1 MEPLKNIFSRSP
13 LSNWK
18 GLDQLQKG
26 NFTNPVWTALFDY
39 EASGKDELTLH
50 KGDLVE
56 VLSLDSEISGDEG
69 WWAGKVNN
77 KVGIFPSNY
86 VSFKPPSYGKLQG
99 SGVGVVPELGPA
111 VVGVGEFEPEAVDF
125 RELSLEEVIGVG
137 GFGKVYRGTWRG
149 GLVAVKAA
157 RQDPDEDISVT
168 AQNVRQEARL
178 FAMLT
183 HPNIIALKGV
193 CLQEP
198 NLCLIMEY
206 ASGGPLSR
214 ALAGRRIPP
223 HVLVNWAVQIARGML
238 YLHTEAIVP
247 VIHRDLKSNNI
258 LLAQPMENDCMEGI
272 TLKITDFG
280 LAREWH
286 KTTKMST
293 AGTYAWMA
301 PEVIKSSTFSKGS
314 DVWSY
319 GVLLWELLTGEVP
332 YRGIDGL
339 AVAYGVAVNKLTLP
353 IPSTCPEPFA
363 QLMEECWDQ
372 EPHHRPN
379 FDSIL
384 DQLMALER
392 QVMEEM
398 PQDSFHS
405 LQEDWKLEIQD
416 MFDELRAKEK
426 ELRCREEELK
436 RAAVEQKSHEEF
448 LRQREQQLAQWEQD
462 VFERELS
469 LLILHMNN
477 QEKPNVKKRKG
488 TFKKHKLKG
497 SKNGEKISMP
507 QDFIHKITVQ
517 ASPGLEKRRN
527 SPDLGSGTS
536 GSFGPRFRAIQLSPS
551 ENNRSF
557 GLGTMWPLESPP
569 HSKQT
574 NGDRLGPHWRPQ
586 SPKSPKSPKVL
597 RLSPQENS
605 LSMRAKLLE
614 MDSNENGDPKE
625 EFEEYRPS
633 SPQPAQNGSSVK
645 EPPRH
650 ALNQGDSGSEE
661 ALEGG
666 SPAGSPRPEHRSLG
680 GLLRSTHRALLG
692 GGSLLASLVLGRHL
706 DVPHIPPRVPPRTNP
721 PPLDDLHQP
730 HLEVAITA
738 PKPPSV
744 SNPQMVDDLI
754 TFSSSEPLPGPLF
767 QFPCTALHVPE
778 VKPLPLTP
786 PPPLRRERAC
796 PRHVQTPQSPK
807 SPRAPRSPHYK
818 GQLSLGEGVNHRHA
832 HSPHTP
838 HGPPQQDQIQGPLQ
852 GQASPA
858 EWSPSPH
865 HTNGESLCDAWSPD
879 RRRRSSYGL
888 MSASHLGLDL
898 PLCQD
903 SLEAED
909 KSSSVPLSLFPDPRL
924 WSPKTRRLEVNVIPR
939 PRPSP
944 IRHRIDPW
952 SFISAGGGSRSP
964 RRSDS
969 HPLGYQPSPTNPF
982 TNCDPFPSPDCDP
995 FSQWA
1000 DPLPS
1005 VAPDTSSP
1013 FDPFSAPFPISRSAP
1028 CSTNGSPTL
1037 PTFRVAPLNP
1047 ADSPLIDLGWAM
1059 SCGGEAR
1066 PLELTKEKVRPRR
1079 TLGLKPFK
1087 SPTQLRDDRF

>member
-1 MEPLKNIFSRSP
+1 MEPLKTIFSRGP
-13 LSNWK
+13 LLNWK
-18 GLDQLQKG
+18 GLDQSQKG

-99 SGVGVVPELGPA
+99 SGVGELGPA

-193 CLQEP
+193 CLREP

-206 ASGGPLSR
+206 ASGGALSR

-286 KTTKMST
+286 NTTKMST

-363 QLMEECWDQ
+363 MLMAECWDQ
-372 EPHHRPN
+372 DPHHRPN
-379 FDSIL
+379 FASIL
-384 DQLMALER
+384 VQLTALER
-392 QVMEEM
+392 QVVEEM

-527 SPDLGSGTS
+527 SPDLGSGNS
-536 GSFGPRFRAIQLSPS
+536 PSLGPRFRAIQLSPS
-551 ENNRSF
+551 ENNRAF
-557 GLGTMWPLESPP
+557 GLSSMWPLEAPP
-569 HSKQT
+569 HNKQA

-597 RLSPQENS
+597 RLSPQESS

-614 MDSNENGDPKE
+614 MDSNENVDSKDD
-625 EFEEYRPS
+625 FEEYRPS
-633 SPQPAQNGSSVK
+633 TPQPAQNGSSVK
-645 EPPRH
+645 EPPRPSLPH
-650 ALNQGDSGSEE
+650 GDSGSEE
-661 ALEGG
+661 GLEGG

-692 GGSLLASLVLGRHL
+692 GGSLLASVALGRHL

-721 PPLDDLHQP
+721 QPLDHHHPPQ
-730 HLEVAITA
+730 EVNITA
-738 PKPPSV
+738 PKVLSSSDPPV
-744 SNPQMVDDLI
+744 VDDLI
-754 TFSSSEPLPGPLF
+754 TFSSSEPLHRPLF
-767 QFPCTALHVPE
+767 DFPCALHAPE

-786 PPPLRRERAC
+786 PPPHPRERAC
-796 PRHVQTPQSPK
+796 HRHAQ
-807 SPRAPRSPHYK
+807 APRSPHHQTQ
-818 GQLSLGEGVNHRHA
+818 GQASPGEWICHRHA
-832 HSPHTP
+832 QSPHTP
-838 HGPPQQDQIQGPLQ
+838 QSPQQQIQVQ

-858 EWSPSPH
+858 EWAPSPH
-865 HTNGESLCDAWSPD
+865 HTNGVPGCDAWGYGAD
-879 RRRRSSYGL
+879 RRRRSSQSL
-888 MSASHLGLDL
+888 LSASQLDL

-903 SLEAED
+903 SLESED
-909 KSSSVPLSLFPDPRL
+909 DKPSAAPFSLFPDPRL

-944 IRHRIDPW
+944 IRPRIDPW
-952 SFISAGGGSRSP
+952 SFISAGGGGGGYGSAHGP

-969 HPLGYQPSPTNPF
+969 HLLGYQPSPTNPF

-995 FSQWA
+995 FSLRA
-1000 DPLPS
+1000 YPS
-1005 VAPDTSSP
+1005 SGTTPDTPLP
-1013 FDPFSAPFPISRSAP
+1013 FDPFSAPFPTSRSAP

-1047 ADSPLIDLGWAM
+1047 ADSPLIDLGWAAA
-1059 SCGGEAR
+1059 CGVGVK
-1066 PLELTKEKVRPRR
+1066 PLDVTKEKMRPRK

>member
-1 MEPLKNIFSRSP
+1 MEPLKNIFSRGP

-18 GLDQLQKG
+18 GLDQSQKG
-26 NFTNPVWTALFDY
+26 NFTNTVWTALFDY

-99 SGVGVVPELGPA
+99 SGVGELGPA
-111 VVGVGEFEPEAVDF
+111 VVGEFEPEAVDF

-193 CLQEP
+193 CLREP

-206 ASGGPLSR
+206 ASGGALSR

-286 KTTKMST
+286 NTTKMST

-363 QLMEECWDQ
+363 M
-372 EPHHRPN
+372 
-379 FDSIL
+379 
-384 DQLMALER
+384 LMAGKSPLC
-392 QVMEEM
+392 VPACVCVFKFGVTIILSLSPF
-398 PQDSFHS
+398 PQTWR
-405 LQEDWKLEIQD
+405 LNLIKNV
-416 MFDELRAKEK
+416 

-536 GSFGPRFRAIQLSPS
+536 PSFGPRFRAIQLSPS
-551 ENNRSF
+551 ENNRAF
-557 GLGTMWPLESPP
+557 GLSSMWPLEGPP
-569 HSKQT
+569 HNKQA

-597 RLSPQENS
+597 RLSPQESS
-605 LSMRAKLLE
+605 LSMRAKLLD
-614 MDSNENGDPKE
+614 MDSNEDGDSKDD
-625 EFEEYRPS
+625 FEEYRPS
-633 SPQPAQNGSSVK
+633 TPQPAQNGSSVK
-645 EPPRH
+645 EPPRPSLSH
-650 ALNQGDSGSEE
+650 GYSGSEE
-661 ALEGG
+661 GLEGS

-692 GGSLLASLVLGRHL
+692 GGSLLASVALGRHL

-721 PPLDDLHQP
+721 HHHHPPQ
-730 HLEVAITA
+730 EVNIMA
-738 PKPPSV
+738 PKVPTSDPPV
-744 SNPQMVDDLI
+744 VDDLI
-754 TFSSSEPLPGPLF
+754 TFSNSEPLPRPLF
-767 QFPCTALHVPE
+767 DFPCALHPPE

-786 PPPLRRERAC
+786 PPPHPRERAC
-796 PRHVQTPQSPK
+796 
-807 SPRAPRSPHYK
+807 
-818 GQLSLGEGVNHRHA
+818 HRH
-832 HSPHTP
+832 S
-838 HGPPQQDQIQGPLQ
+838 QVL
-852 GQASPA
+852 GQVSPA
-858 EWSPSPH
+858 EWAPSPH
-865 HTNGESLCDAWSPD
+865 HTNGAPVCDAWGHGAD
-879 RRRRSSYGL
+879 RRRRSSQSL
-888 MSASHLGLDL
+888 LSASQLDL

-903 SLEAED
+903 SPESED
-909 KSSSVPLSLFPDPRL
+909 NPSAVPFSLFPDPRL

-944 IRHRIDPW
+944 IRPRIDPW
-952 SFISAGGGSRSP
+952 SFISAGGGGYGGVHGP

-969 HPLGYQPSPTNPF
+969 HLLGYQPSPTNPF
-982 TNCDPFPSPDCDP
+982 TNCHPFPSPDCDP
-995 FSQWA
+995 FSLRA
-1000 DPLPS
+1000 YPS
-1005 VAPDTSSP
+1005 PGITPDTPLP
-1013 FDPFSAPFPISRSAP
+1013 FDPFSAPFPTSRSAP

-1047 ADSPLIDLGWAM
+1047 ADSPLIDLGWAAA
-1059 SCGGEAR
+1059 CGVK
-1066 PLELTKEKVRPRR
+1066 PLDVTKEKARPRK

>member
-1 MEPLKNIFSRSP
+1 MEPLKNIFSRGP

-18 GLDQLQKG
+18 NLEQSQKG

-39 EASGKDELTLH
+39 EASCKDELTLR

-86 VSFKPPSYGKLQG
+86 GSFKPNGYGKLPG
-99 SGVGVVPELGPA
+99 SGVVAELGPT
-111 VVGVGEFEPEAVDF
+111 VVGEFEPKPVDF

-238 YLHTEAIVP
+238 YLHSEAIVP

-258 LLAQPMENDCMEGI
+258 LLAQPIENECMEGL

-319 GVLLWELLTGEVP
+319 GVLLWELLTGEAP
-332 YRGIDGL
+332 YKGIDGL

-372 EPHHRPN
+372 DPHRRPN
-379 FDSIL
+379 FSSIL
-384 DQLMALER
+384 TQLTTLEQ
-392 QVMEEM
+392 QVKEEM

-405 LQEDWKLEIQD
+405 LQDDWKLEIQD

-436 RAAVEQKSHEEF
+436 RAALEQKSHEEF

-462 VFERELS
+462 VFERELT
-469 LLILHMNN
+469 LLILHLNQN

-488 TFKKHKLKG
+488 TFKKHKLKC
-497 SKNGEKISMP
+497 KNGEKISMP

-527 SPDLGSGTS
+527 SPDLGSGS
-536 GSFGPRFRAIQLSPS
+536 SPSFGPRFRAIQLSPS
-551 ENNRSF
+551 DNSRSF
-557 GLGTMWPLESPP
+557 GLSPAWPLEAPSL
-569 HSKQT
+569 KQA
-574 NGDRLGPHWRPQ
+574 NGDLRLGPHWRPQ

-597 RLSPQENS
+597 RLSPQESS
-605 LSMRAKLLE
+605 LSMRAKLLGS
-614 MDSNENGDPKE
+614 DSNENGDSKE
-625 EFEEYRPS
+625 DFEEYRPS
-633 SPQPAQNGSSVK
+633 TPNLPAQNGSSLK
-645 EPPRH
+645 
-650 ALNQGDSGSEE
+650 DSLRLPLPQRDSCSEE
-661 ALEGG
+661 GG
-666 SPAGSPRPEHRSLG
+666 SSPAGSPRPERGSLG
-680 GLLRSTHRALLG
+680 GLVKSTHRALLG
-692 GGSLLASLVLGRHL
+692 GGSILASIGLGRCL
-706 DVPHIPPRVPPRTNP
+706 DIPPRVPPRTNP
-721 PPLDDLHQP
+721 SSLGDRTPSEPEISP
-730 HLEVAITA
+730 
-738 PKPPSV
+738 PKPLISDPPV
-744 SNPQMVDDLI
+744 VDDLI
-754 TFSSSEPLPGPLF
+754 TFSTFSTSELPPRPLLDL
-767 QFPCTALHVPE
+767 ALQYQE
-778 VKPLPLTP
+778 LKPLPLTP
-786 PPPLRRERAC
+786 PPPNPRERSGHRT
-796 PRHVQTPQSPK
+796 PQMLQSPQSPQ
-807 SPRAPRSPHYK
+807 SPR
-818 GQLSLGEGVNHRHA
+818 
-832 HSPHTP
+832 T
-838 HGPPQQDQIQGPLQ
+838 PLQ
-852 GQASPA
+852 HGRASPS
-858 EWSPSPH
+858 EWTPCLHS
-865 HTNGESLCDAWSPD
+865 TNGELGCEAWEHKAD
-879 RRRRSSYGL
+879 RRRRSSQGL
-888 MSASHLGLDL
+888 HVSQLALDL

-903 SLEAED
+903 TQDPDD
-909 KSSSVPLSLFPDPRL
+909 KPSIHPNPAL
-924 WSPKTRRLEVNVIPR
+924 WSPKTRRLEVSVIPR

-944 IRHRIDPW
+944 IRPRIDPW
-952 SFISAGGGSRSP
+952 SFISAGGGNSGGGRSP
-964 RRSDS
+964 NRSDS
-969 HPLGYQPSPTNPF
+969 NLLGYQPSPTNPF
-982 TNCDPFPSPDCDP
+982 HNCDPFPSPDCDP
-995 FSQWA
+995 FTLKA
-1000 DPLPS
+1000 DPS
-1005 VAPDTSSP
+1005 SASDTASP
-1013 FDPFSAPFPISRSAP
+1013 FDPFSAPFPTSRSAP

-1037 PTFRVAPLNP
+1037 PSFRIVPLNP
-1047 ADSPLIDLGWAM
+1047 ADSPLIDLGWAAC
-1059 SCGGEAR
+1059 SKPPDG
-1066 PLELTKEKVRPRR
+1066 TKERVHPRR

>member
-1 MEPLKNIFSRSP
+1 MEPLKNIFTRGP

-18 GLDQLQKG
+18 GLEQSQKG
-26 NFTNPVWTALFDY
+26 TFTNPVWTALFDY

-99 SGVGVVPELGPA
+99 NGVGVVGELGPA

-149 GLVAVKAA
+149 GLEVAVKAA

-363 QLMEECWDQ
+363 QLMAECWDQ
-372 EPHHRPN
+372 DPHLRPN
-379 FDSIL
+379 FASIL
-384 DQLMALER
+384 VQLTALER
-392 QVMEEM
+392 QVVEEM

-527 SPDLGSGTS
+527 SPDLGTGTS
-536 GSFGPRFRAIQLSPS
+536 PSFGPRFRAIQLSPS
-551 ENNRSF
+551 ENTRAF
-557 GLGTMWPLESPP
+557 GLSSMWPLEAPP
-569 HSKQT
+569 HNKQA

-586 SPKSPKSPKVL
+586 SPKSPKVL
-597 RLSPQENS
+597 RLSPQESS
-605 LSMRAKLLE
+605 LSMRAKLLD
-614 MDSNENGDPKE
+614 MDSNENGESKDD
-625 EFEEYRPS
+625 FEEYRPS
-633 SPQPAQNGSSVK
+633 TPVQNGSSVK
-645 EPPRH
+645 EPPRPT
-650 ALNQGDSGSEE
+650 LPQGDSGIEE
-661 ALEGG
+661 GV

-692 GGSLLASLVLGRHL
+692 GGSLLASVALGRHL

-721 PPLDDLHQP
+721 PPLDHH
-730 HLEVAITA
+730 HLLQEVPITA
-738 PKPPSV
+738 LKIPSSSDPPV
-744 SNPQMVDDLI
+744 VDDLI
-754 TFSSSEPLPGPLF
+754 SFSNLEHLPRPLF
-767 QFPCTALHVPE
+767 DFPCALHAPGVN
-778 VKPLPLTP
+778 PLPLTP
-786 PPPLRRERAC
+786 PPPHRRERAC
-796 PRHVQTPQSPK
+796 HRHAQTPQSP
-807 SPRAPRSPHYK
+807 RSPHY
-818 GQLSLGEGVNHRHA
+818 QVQR
-832 HSPHTP
+832 
-838 HGPPQQDQIQGPLQ
+838 
-852 GQASPA
+852 QASPA
-858 EWSPSPH
+858 DWAPSHH
-865 HTNGESLCDAWSPD
+865 HTNGEAGCDAWGQGSD
-879 RRRRSSYGL
+879 RRRRSSQGL
-888 MSASHLGLDL
+888 LSASQLGLDL
-898 PLCQD
+898 PMCQD
-903 SLEAED
+903 SLESED
-909 KSSSVPLSLFPDPRL
+909 NPLAVPFSLFPDPRL
-924 WSPKTRRLEVNVIPR
+924 WSPKTRRLEVNIIPR

-944 IRHRIDPW
+944 IRPRIDPW
-952 SFISAGGGSRSP
+952 SFVSAGGGGGVFGGARSP

-995 FSQWA
+995 FSLRA
-1000 DPLPS
+1000 DPLS
-1005 VAPDTSSP
+1005 GITPDTPSP
-1013 FDPFSAPFPISRSAP
+1013 FDPFSPPFPTSRSAP

-1047 ADSPLIDLGWAM
+1047 ADSPLIDLGWAAL
-1059 SCGGEAR
+1059 CGVGVK
-1066 PLELTKEKVRPRR
+1066 PLEVTKEKTRPGR

-1087 SPTQLRDDRF
+1087 SPTQPRDDRF

>member
-1 MEPLKNIFSRSP
+1 MEPLKNIFSRGP

-18 GLDQLQKG
+18 NLDQSAKG
-26 NFTNPVWTALFDY
+26 NFINPVWTALFDY
-39 EASGKDELTLH
+39 EASCKDELTLR
-50 KGDLVE
+50 KGDQVE

-86 VSFKPPSYGKLQG
+86 GSFKPSGYGKLPG
-99 SGVGVVPELGPA
+99 RTVVGELGP
-111 VVGVGEFEPEAVDF
+111 GEFEPLVVDF

-149 GLVAVKAA
+149 ELVAVKAA

-206 ASGGPLSR
+206 ASGGALSR

-238 YLHTEAIVP
+238 YLHSEAIVP

-258 LLAQPMENDCMEGI
+258 LLAQPIENECMEGL

-301 PEVIKSSTFSKGS
+301 PEVIKASTFSKGS

-319 GVLLWELLTGEVP
+319 GVLLWELLTGEAP

-363 QLMEECWDQ
+363 QLMSECWDQ
-372 EPHHRPN
+372 DPHRRPT
-379 FDSIL
+379 FSSIL
-384 DQLMALER
+384 SQLLALEQ
-392 QVMEEM
+392 QVKEEM
-398 PQDSFHS
+398 PPESFHS
-405 LQEDWKLEIQD
+405 LQDDWKLEIQD
-416 MFDELRAKEK
+416 MFDQLRAKEK

-436 RAAVEQKSHEEF
+436 RAALEQKSHEEF

-469 LLILHMNN
+469 LLIQHMNHN

-488 TFKKHKLKG
+488 TFKKHKLKA
-497 SKNGEKISMP
+497 KNGEKISMP

-527 SPDLGSGTS
+527 SPDLGSGS
-536 GSFGPRFRAIQLSPS
+536 SPSFGPRLRAIQLTPCDQSMG
-551 ENNRSF
+551 F
-557 GLGTMWPLESPP
+557 GLPPVLSLEAPSL
-569 HSKQT
+569 KQA
-574 NGDRLGPHWRPQ
+574 NGELRLGPHWRPQ

-597 RLSPQENS
+597 RLSPQESS

-614 MDSNENGDPKE
+614 SDSNESKE
-625 EFEEYRPS
+625 SKDDFETYRPS
-633 SPQPAQNGSSVK
+633 PPTPPPAQNGSSLK
-645 EPPRH
+645 DSLRLPLPR
-650 ALNQGDSGSEE
+650 GDSSSDGGGS
-661 ALEGG
+661 
-666 SPAGSPRPEHRSLG
+666 SPAGSPRPERVSLA
-680 GLLRSTHRALLG
+680 GLLKSTHRALVD
-692 GGSLLASLVLGRHL
+692 GGSLLASIALGRTL
-706 DVPHIPPRVPPRTNP
+706 DLPPPVPPRSNP
-721 PPLDDLHQP
+721 PSLGERTPSEPEISPPRPLLTD
-730 HLEVAITA
+730 
-738 PKPPSV
+738 PPV
-744 SNPQMVDDLI
+744 VDDLI
-754 TFSSSEPLPGPLF
+754 TFSTSEPLPKPFLDL
-767 QFPCTALHVPE
+767 ALHQRQELRPL
-778 VKPLPLTP
+778 PLPLTP
-786 PPPLRRERAC
+786 PPPNPRERSG
-796 PRHVQTPQSPK
+796 PRTPQMP
-807 SPRAPRSPHYK
+807 
-818 GQLSLGEGVNHRHA
+818 
-832 HSPHTP
+832 HSPP
-838 HGPPQQDQIQGPLQ
+838 QPPPPQPQDVWVGALCVTAADGEQGCEAWEPQPEERGRSHGLH
-852 GQASPA
+852 ASQ
-858 EWSPSPH
+858 
-865 HTNGESLCDAWSPD
+865 LV
-879 RRRRSSYGL
+879 
-888 MSASHLGLDL
+888 LDL

-903 SLEAED
+903 TQDADD
-909 KSSSVPLSLFPDPRL
+909 KPPSAPYALHPHPGL
-924 WSPKTRRLEVNVIPR
+924 WSPKTRRLEVSVIPR

-944 IRHRIDPW
+944 VRHRIDPW
-952 SFISAGGGSRSP
+952 SFISAGNSGGASAPSRGNP
-964 RRSDS
+964 AFG
-969 HPLGYQPSPTNPF
+969 HHPSPTNPF
-982 TNCDPFPSPDCDP
+982 SSCDPFPSPDCDP
-995 FSQWA
+995 FTLRA
-1000 DPLPS
+1000 DPS
-1005 VAPDTSSP
+1005 SHASTSSSNSRDSGSA
-1013 FDPFSAPFPISRSAP
+1013 FDPFLAPFPTSRSAP
-1028 CSTNGSPTL
+1028 CSANGSPTL
-1037 PTFRVAPLNP
+1037 PHFRIAPLNA
-1047 ADSPLIDLGWAM
+1047 ADSPLIDLGWAGR
-1059 SCGGEAR
+1059 SADG
-1066 PLELTKEKVRPRR
+1066 TKERALPRK